1 MNVPVLLKSIGF
13 PLIIALLTALA
24 LFLVRGFAFRF
35 VRLWAAKTNSKADQ
49 IIGDSLKTPS
59 IYWCLAIGLQ
69 VAVSMSEL
77 PDRYGLFL
85 AKVIDVI
92 VILSIAIA
100 VSNVTGRLLENYIE
114 RMNLPIP
121 PSNLLFGIV
130 KGTILLI
137 GLLIALTSLGVSITP
152 LVTTLG
158 IGGLAVALALQDT
171 LANLFSGMHILV
183 EKSIRIGDYV
193 RLEGGEEGYVE
204 DITWRATRIRML
216 RNNMVIVPNS
226 KLAKSTVTNY
236 CLPEK
241 RMALLLRVSVSFAS
255 DPDRVEALLVD
266 EARKAVGSVPGLLAE
281 PEPVARLIPG
291 FGEGSLEFTLTCQVK
306 EFTDQFPVQH
316 EMRKRI
322 LRRFKEEG
330 ISLPLPPR
338 VSYPQNE
345 LRLKEEG
352 E

>member
-1 MNVPVLLKSIGF
+1 MNVPAIVKSIGF
-13 PLIIALLTALA
+13 PLLVALLTTVA

-35 VRLWAAKTNSKADQ
+35 VRVWAEKTHSKADQ
-49 IIGDSLKTPS
+49 IIGRSLKTPS

-77 PDRYGLFL
+77 PDRYTLYL

-92 VILSIAIA
+92 VILSVAIA
-100 VSNVTGRLLENYIE
+100 ASNVTGRLLENYIE
-114 RMNLPIP
+114 RLNLPIP
-121 PSNLLFGIV
+121 PTNLLFGIV
-130 KGTILLI
+130 KGAILLI
-137 GLLIALTSLGVSITP
+137 GLLIALTSIGVSITP

-216 RNNMVIVPNS
+216 PNNMVIVPNS

-236 CLPEK
+236 SLPEK
-241 RMALLLRVSVSFAS
+241 RMSIMIRVAVSYAS
-255 DPDRVEALLVD
+255 DPDRVETLLVD
-266 EARKAVGSVPGLLAE
+266 EARKAVGSVAGLLSE

-291 FGEGSLEFTLTCQVK
+291 FGDGSIEFTLTCQVG

-316 EMRKRI
+316 ELRKRI

-338 VSYPQNE
+338 AVYAQSE
-345 LRLKEEG
+345 LRLKEES